1 MGMLPGRL
9 ETKLLLGALSLVG
22 ATSAAIADTS
32 LSDLKKQL
40 DALHERATK
49 LETRGPETRR
59 RASPAAAVEPGE
71 KPTSIKIPGTN
82 TSLQVGGFVRGD
94 FIWDLAADGVGLD
107 TVNAALT
114 RAGIGIGAYAPNRTA
129 FGLSTNCTGTL
140 APLCEPAATRT
151 NNRLNG
157 GNFRFHARLSRF
169 WFKTWTPT
177 EFGELYTHIATDFLN
192 TNEAGSGLLRLR
204 QAYGSLGPFTA
215 GFLESNFRPTFAESE
230 TLDFGGTVGYAAVRR
245 AQIRYTHAFGPN
257 TRISISAED
266 PSDQIGDADIAY
278 SQELN
283 AAGTGPRT
291 TAQRMPDFIATGS
304 HRFADGQI
312 WVSGIIR
319 LIEHDTGGEP
329 YAAQLAT
336 GAITTPI
343 QPPGTDQ
350 KLGWGVAVAGTYDV
364 TPRIGFGAH
373 GFIGRGIG
381 SYVGAQG
388 DNAGSIAG
396 GGRSTFTLI
405 GITALFGSFLTPASA
420 FHDAVIIGPGQI
432 RAILSYG
439 GFVWARYQF
448 TDTMRA
454 NVAFGY
460 AKQEI
465 KKALSNS
472 RGGEDGVFVF
482 SEAFNNSNKKRF
494 LTGTV
499 DHMYSIHGNV
509 IWSPVPQVDFGIE
522 YVHLFVARFKGDHP
536 IYVFAND
543 RNGLI
548 SRVLGMMMYRF

>member
-1 MGMLPGRL
+1 MC
-9 ETKLLLGALSLVG
+9 E
-22 ATSAAIADTS
+22 
-32 LSDLKKQL
+32 L
-40 DALHERATK
+40 DALW
-49 LETRGPETRR
+49 
-59 RASPAAAVEPGE
+59 
-71 KPTSIKIPGTN
+71 
-82 TSLQVGGFVRGD
+82 D
-94 FIWDLAADGVGLD
+94 FSADGVGLD

-114 RAGIGIGAYAPNRTA
+114 RAGIGIGAFAPNRTA
-129 FGLSTNCTGTL
+129 FGFGAGCVGTL
-140 APLCEPAATRT
+140 APLCPPAATRT
-151 NNRLNG
+151 DNRLNG
-157 GNFRFHARLSRF
+157 GHFRFHARLSRF

-177 EFGELYTHIATDFLN
+177 DFGELYTHIATDFLN
-192 TNEAGSGLLRLR
+192 STETAGGILRLR
-204 QAYGSLGPFTA
+204 QAYGSLGPVTA

-245 AQIRYTHAFGPN
+245 AQIRYTHAFSAN
-257 TRISISAED
+257 TRLSISAED

-283 AAGTGPRT
+283 AAGTAPRT
-291 TAQRMPDFIATGS
+291 TAQRMPDFIVTGS

-312 WVSGIIR
+312 WVSGIFR
-319 LIEHDTGGEP
+319 MIEHDTGGEP
-329 YAAQLAT
+329 YAAQLAS

-350 KLGWGVAVAGTYDV
+350 KFGWGFAAAGTYDL
-364 TPRIGFGAH
+364 TQRLSFGAH

-388 DNAGSIAG
+388 DNSGASTA
-396 GGRSTFTLI
+396 GGRSTFSLI
-405 GITALFGSFLTPASA
+405 GINALFGAFLTPASA

-432 RAILSYG
+432 RTILSYG
-439 GFVWARYQF
+439 GFVWGRYQF
-448 TDTMRA
+448 TDTMRT
-454 NVAFGY
+454 NLAFGY

-482 SEAFNNSNKKRF
+482 SEAYNKGNRKRF

-499 DHMYSIHGNV
+499 DYMYSIHGNV
-509 IWSPVPQVDFGIE
+509 IWSPVPQVDFGVE

-548 SRVLGMMMYRF
+548 SRLMGMMMYRF